1 MVKRRGGRALEFLP
15 LGLPEAVPRKMR
27 SLSAAAL
34 PPQIPDV
41 RYLVLA
47 TDYDGTLAADG
58 KVRAET
64 VKAVKRLRESGR
76 KTVLVTGREL
86 DDLKTVFDRLDIF
99 DRVVAEN
106 GALLYRP
113 QTKEEMLLAEPPP
126 LELYERLRAR
136 GVRPLSRGRAIVAT
150 REPHEVD
157 AVEVVREM
165 GLEHQ
170 IIFNKGAV
178 MLLPPGVNKQTGL
191 AAALD
196 ELCLS
201 LRNTVSVGDAEND
214 HALLAASE
222 CGVAVANAIPSLK
235 ERADLVTRGARG
247 EGVEELIERIL
258 EDDLRSVVDARHAL
272 LLGVRRNGSE
282 VRIAPA
288 GRRVLFA
295 GPSGSGKTTAATG
308 FLERVM
314 GAGYQCCIVDPEG
327 DYQEYEGVVCIGTRD
342 RAPAVEEVLE
352 LLQKPQNHVAVNLL
366 GVPLPDRP
374 ALFASLL
381 LRLQEMRSRSGRPH
395 WIVID
400 EAHHLLPAAWRPAP
414 LTLPRELGGVLLIT
428 VHPESVSPAILAAL
442 DIVLAVGEAPEET
455 LRPFLRGRE
464 PARVELGPD
473 EVLSWSNGQ
482 IEPLKLVPGKAQR
495 RRHQRKYAAG
505 DLQDQAFVFRGPKGK
520 LRLRARNLSLFLQ
533 MAEGVDEE
541 TWLHHLRQGDYS
553 RWFREVIKDE
563 ALAAAAEE
571 QEKRK
576 DADES
581 LRGIREAIE
590 QRYTL
595 AE

>member
-1 MVKRRGGRALEFLP
+1 LVKQRGGRALAFLP
-15 LGLPEAVPRKMR
+15 LDLRRQLNCENA
-27 SLSAAAL
+27 SLSTAAL
-34 PPQIPDV
+34 LPQIPAV
-41 RYLVLA
+41 RYLILA

-64 VKAVKRLRESGR
+64 IKAVQRLRESGR
-76 KTVLVTGREL
+76 KTILVTGREL
-86 DDLKTVFDRLDIF
+86 DDLKSVFDRLDIF

-113 QTKEEMLLAEPPP
+113 QTKEEVPLAEPPP

-136 GVRPLSRGRAIVAT
+136 GVRPLSRGRTIIAT

-170 IIFNKGAV
+170 VIFNQGAV

-191 AAALD
+191 AAALE

-272 LLGVRRNGSE
+272 LLGLRRNGSE

-288 GRRVLFA
+288 GRVLFA

-308 FLERVM
+308 FLERAM

-327 DYQEYEGVVCIGTRD
+327 DYQEYEGVVCIGTSD
-342 RAPAVEEVLE
+342 RAPAAEEVLE

-366 GVPLPDRP
+366 GVPLSDRP
-374 ALFASLL
+374 AFFAALL
-381 LRLQEMRSRSGRPH
+381 LRLQEMRSRTGRPH
-395 WIVID
+395 WIVVD
-400 EAHHLLPAAWRPAP
+400 EAQHLLPAAWRPAP

-428 VHPESVSPAILAAL
+428 VHPESVSPAMLAAL

-464 PARVELGPD
+464 PAKVELAPD
-473 EVLSWSNGQ
+473 EVLTWSNGQ
-482 IEPLKLVPGKAQR
+482 IEPIKLVPGKAQR
-495 RRHQRKYAAG
+495 LRHQRKYAAG
-505 DLQDQAFVFRGPKGK
+505 DLHEEAFVFRGPQGK
-520 LRLRARNLSLFLQ
+520 LRLRAQNLSLFLQ

-571 QEKRK
+571 QEKKK
-576 DADES
+576 DAEES